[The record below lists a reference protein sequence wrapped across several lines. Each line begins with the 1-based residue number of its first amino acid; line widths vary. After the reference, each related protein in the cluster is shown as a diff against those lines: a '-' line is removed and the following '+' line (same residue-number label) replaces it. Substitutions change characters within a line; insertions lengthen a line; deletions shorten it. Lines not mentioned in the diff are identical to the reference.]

1 LSLIKGFEGF
11 KIDLKELLEMIIPF
25 FETEILCQEV
35 ETVIPENI
43 ERSKV
48 LIQTQNFLREY
59 EKVQNEYEL
68 QVFNSTLLSTAYQK
82 LLIILVAN
90 IWNPFNPEETSMLVN
105 FMKIYIE
112 KVYISTQTSIS
123 DPS

>member
-1 LSLIKGFEGF
+1 MSLIKGFEGF